1 MYRILQTGFTANYGG
16 VEAVVMNW
24 YRNIDRDKI
33 QFDFLV
39 SHKLDKIAY
48 EDEILSLGGHIY
60 REYYGRKEKPFTASK
75 YIDKIFKNDSSIVGV
90 HMNLNTIEY
99 ITPLTLAARRN
110 LPVRIVHSHNS
121 GNLNRK
127 EKPETRAM
135 QLLNK
140 HIVQSNQYLKFGC
153 SQMACDFMFGK
164 KCETQVIHN
173 AIDLDR
179 FAYDSTAR
187 KRIRHELGVTP
198 ETTLLGFV
206 GRLQYQKNPIFMLK
220 VFETYLHSN
229 FDAVLVMIGA
239 GAMEDECKQYVEQ
252 HSLKERVLFLGMK
265 SNVADYYSAFDLFL
279 FPSLFEGLG
288 VVLIEGQACALPCLI
303 SENIPEDVDLTDLV
317 LRKSLNS
324 PLREWAD
331 SIDLMVKRGK
341 HARIMDTSGIRFSL
355 ESAGYSIPME
365 AKRLEDIYTK
375 LIEGK

>member
-60 REYYGRKEKPFTASK
+60 REYYGRKEKPFTAAK
-75 YIDKIFKNDSSIVGV
+75 YVDKIFENDPDIVGV

-99 ITPLTLAARRN
+99 ITPLTLAARRS
-110 LPVRIVHSHNS
+110 LPVKIIHSHNS

-127 EKPETRAM
+127 EKPETLAM
-135 QLLNK
+135 QILNK
-140 HIVQSNQYLKFGC
+140 QIVQSNRYLKLGC
-153 SQMACDFMFGK
+153 SQMACDFMFGE
-164 KCETQVIHN
+164 KCERQVIHN
-173 AIDLDR
+173 AIDLER
-179 FAYDSTAR
+179 FVYDSSAR
-187 KRIRHELGVTP
+187 ERIRHELGVAP
-198 ETTLLGFV
+198 ETILLGFV
-206 GRLQYQKNPIFMLK
+206 GRLQYQKNPIFMLE
-220 VFETYLHSN
+220 VFETYLRSN
-229 FDAVLVMIGA
+229 PDAVLAVVGT
-239 GAMEDECKQYVEQ
+239 GTMEDECKQYVEQ

-303 SENIPEDVDLTDLV
+303 SENIPKDVDLTNLV
-317 LRKSLNS
+317 LRKSLSS
-324 PLREWAD
+324 PLQEWAD
-331 SIDLMVKRGK
+331 SINLMVKQGK
-341 HARIMDTSGIRFSL
+341 YARTMDMTGIKSSL
-355 ESAGYSIPME
+355 EAAGYSIPKE
-365 AKRLEDIYTK
+365 AKRLQDIYIK

>member
-1 MYRILQTGFTANYGG
+1 MYRILQTGFTPNYGG

-39 SHKLDKIAY
+39 SHKMGKIAY
-48 EDEILSLGGHIY
+48 EDEILSMGGHIY
-60 REYYGRKEKPFTASK
+60 REYYGRKEKPFTAKK
-75 YIDKIFKNDSSIVGV
+75 YIDKIFADDPEIVGV
-90 HMNLNTIEY
+90 HMNVNTLEY
-99 ITPLTLAARRN
+99 ITPLMLAAKRN
-110 LPVRIVHSHNS
+110 LPVRIIHSHNS

-135 QLLNK
+135 QILNK
-140 HIVQSNQYLKFGC
+140 HIVQSDCYLKFGC
-153 SQMACDFMFGK
+153 SEMACDFMFGE
-164 KCETQVIHN
+164 KCKRQVIHN

-179 FAYDSTAR
+179 FVYDLSAR
-187 KRIRHELGVTP
+187 ELIRRELGVAP

-220 VFETYLHSN
+220 IFETYLRSN
-229 FDAVLVMIGA
+229 PDAILAVIGS
-239 GAMEDECKQYVEQ
+239 GTMEDECKQYVEQ
-252 HSLKERVLFLGMK
+252 HSLAGKVFFLGMK
-265 SNVADYYSAFDLFL
+265 SNVADCYSAFDLFL

-288 VVLIEGQACALPCLI
+288 VVLIEGQACILPCLI

-324 PLREWAD
+324 SLQEWAD
-331 SIDLMVKRGK
+331 SINPMVKRGK
-341 HARIMDTSGIRFSL
+341 YARTMDMTGIRVSL
-355 ESAGYSIPME
+355 EAAGYSIPME
-365 AKRLEDIYTK
+365 AKRLEDIYIK